1 MNGERNRQTPGER
14 TKIMEKLL
22 DYHKGLL
29 GDELPLFREWMA
41 KPLRKAIRVNP
52 IRTGAD
58 GFKDELSAMGATPIP
73 WCPGGFW
80 VKEGVWGATIPHQLG
95 YYYIQEATSMVPAEA
110 LGANAGDT
118 ILDMA
123 AAPGSKT
130 TQLAPRC
137 STIVAN
143 EPDPNRRKAL
153 FSNLNRCGVM
163 NAIIT
168 GYDGTRFPGGGFD
181 KVLLDAPCSNI
192 GAARKNKDI
201 LKEWSLN
208 RSRKIATLQK
218 RLLKSAFDLLRPGG
232 ALVYST
238 CTTTLEENEEVVL
251 ELLAERADSRLE
263 TVDLPIASHQG
274 VLPGTEKCLRI
285 WPWDNDTE
293 AFFVARIAKG
303 EKNSKAQ
310 VRKRLHKEV

>member
-1 MNGERNRQTPGER
+1 
-14 TKIMEKLL
+14 MEKLL
-22 DYHKGLL
+22 DYHKGIL
-29 GDELPLFREWMA
+29 GDELPLFREWVA

-52 IRTGAD
+52 LRTSIA
-58 GFKDELSAMGATPIP
+58 GFKGELESMGAEPIP
-73 WCPGGFW
+73 WCPEGFR
-80 VKEGVWGATIPHQLG
+80 VKEWAWGATIPHQLG
-95 YYYIQEATSMVPAEA
+95 YYYIQEAASMVPAEA
-110 LGANAGDT
+110 LMPAGPGRKPGTGDC
-118 ILDMA
+118 ILDLA

-168 GYDGTRFPGGGFD
+168 GYDGTRFPSAGFD

-208 RSRKIATLQK
+208 RSKKLATLQK
-218 RLLKSAFDLLRPGG
+218 RLLKSAFDLLNPGG

-251 ELLAERADSRLE
+251 ELLDERQDSKLE
-263 TVDLPIASHQG
+263 TVNLPVVSHPG
-274 VLPGTEKCLRI
+274 LLPGTEKCLRI
-285 WPWDNDTE
+285 YPWDNDTE
-293 AFFVARIAKG
+293 AFFVARVAKG
-303 EKNSKAQ
+303 GK
-310 VRKRLHKEV
+310 RKKG